1 MYMATASEMV
11 EALTTALASNVG
23 VVEVQVD
30 GQRVKYDRKQALEEL
45 QFWQSQCNRAEGK
58 RPIAGQIRLDGSW

>member
-1 MYMATASEMV
+1 MATASEMV

-45 QFWQSQCNRAEGK
+45 RFWQSQANRAEGK

>member
-1 MYMATASEMV
+1 MV

-45 QFWQSQCNRAEGK
+45 QFWQNQCNREDGK
-58 RPIAGQIRLDGSW
+58 RPITGQIRLDGCW